1 MRERMKQPFNDV
13 MNGLTFGLEV
23 EVTGI
28 NMSRAHQVAHEI
40 NHSQGFANTRQ
51 AFKAVRDGSVDSGA
65 EFVSGIMRLA
75 HDIEGTQE
83 AVRMIRRAGGR
94 PHYSCGIH
102 VHIGGSEF
110 IQNPQALIRLIKL
123 VYRYEDHLY
132 HALGADTPARR
143 GRWAQP
149 VKTDFL
155 NAIKDLPKTATIDDI
170 RDAWYTHNQARPNE
184 SRTWN
189 YNSSRYRMLNLHALF
204 TKGTI
209 EFRCFNASTHA
220 GVIKSYIQLSAMM
233 CAFALVASRATTGKR
248 TFNSTKTKF
257 EVRTFLLK
265 IGAIGDEYKTL
276 RLHLLKHCTGS
287 TAWHTTPPRSNR
299 SNEAQ
304 QGG

>member
-1 MRERMKQPFNDV
+1 MRESMKQSFNEV
-13 MNGLTFGLEV
+13 MNSLTFGLEV

-28 NMSRAHQVAHEI
+28 NVSHANRVASEI
-40 NHSQGFANTRQ
+40 NQTQGFAGTRR
-51 AFKAVRDGSVDSGA
+51 AFKAVPDGSVMSGA

-75 HDIEGTQE
+75 HDLPNTQE

-94 PHYSCGIH
+94 PHHSCGIH
-102 VHIGGSEF
+102 VHIGGAEF

-143 GRWAQP
+143 GHWAQP
-149 VKTDFL
+149 VRTAFL
-155 NAIKDLPKTATIDDI
+155 DAIKALPKTCSIDDI
-170 RDAWYTHNQARPNE
+170 REAWYVHNQNNPHELRH
-184 SRTWN
+184 RN

-204 TKGTI
+204 NKGTI

-233 CAFALVASRATTGKR
+233 CAYALVSTRATTGKR
-248 TFNSTKTKF
+248 TFNADKTKF

-265 IGAIGDEYKTL
+265 IGAIGDEYKTM
-276 RLHLLKHCTGS
+276 RHHLLKHCNGS
-287 TAWHTTPPRSNR
+287 TAWHSTTRSTG

>member
-1 MRERMKQPFNDV
+1 MRDSMKQSFNRV
-13 MNGLTFGLEV
+13 MSNITFGLEV

-28 NMSRAHQVAHEI
+28 GVTRARQVAHEI
-40 NHSQGFANTRQ
+40 NATQGFINTRK

-65 EFVSGIMRLA
+65 EFVSGIMSLK
-75 HDIEGTQE
+75 DDLLTTQE
-83 AVRMIRRAGGR
+83 AVRMVRRAGGR

-102 VHIGGSEF
+102 VHIGGAEF
-110 IQNPQALIRLIKL
+110 IQKPQALIRLIKL

-149 VKTDFL
+149 VRPDFL
-155 NAIKDLPKTATIDDI
+155 NAIKALPKTATIDDI
-170 RDAWYTHNQARPNE
+170 RAAWYTHNQERYGE
-184 SRTWN
+184 SQTWN

-233 CAFALVASRATTGKR
+233 CAYALVASRATTGKR
-248 TFNSTKTKF
+248 TFNADKTKF

-265 IGAIGDEYKTL
+265 IGAIGDEYKTM
-276 RLHLLKHCTGS
+276 RHHLLKFCNGS
-287 TAWHTTPPRSNR
+287 TAWHSTTRSTG